1 MRAAIAYYRV
11 STQRQG
17 QSGLGLEAQQAAVQA
32 FAERRELTITETFT
46 EVETGTSKRQRT
58 EILRAIDAAKK
69 AQALLVIAKLDRLAR
84 NVAFV
89 SNLMESG
96 VDFTAVD
103 MPDANRLTVHIL
115 AAIAEHEAR
124 LISDRTKEA
133 LKAAKARGTRLGNP
147 NGFPAEHRRR
157 GPQVQR
163 VRAQHDT
170 RQALRV
176 IRMLRQEGRSYR
188 AIASILNA
196 DGYRARQGGY
206 WHASQVKR
214 VLDRARPSTTR

>member
-1 MRAAIAYYRV
+1 M
-11 STQRQG
+11 
-17 QSGLGLEAQQAAVQA
+17 QA
-32 FAERRELTITETFT
+32 FADRRELALTETFT
-46 EVETGTSKRQRT
+46 EAETGTNKRQRT

-96 VDFTAVD
+96 VDFVAVD
-103 MPDANRLTVHIL
+103 MPDANRLAVHIL

-147 NGFPAEHRRR
+147 NGFPVEHRRR
-157 GPQVQR
+157 GPHVQR
-163 VRAQHDT
+163 ERAQHDT

-176 IRMLRQEGRSYR
+176 IRMLRQAGRSYR
-188 AIASILNA
+188 AIASLLNA

-214 VLDRARPSTTR
+214 VFDRAQLSNRPSL